1 MRTKIKKER
10 VGVGKSS
17 SSSDTRHAHLAKVLC
32 LLAAVVIWLY
42 VMNVENPDYEQTIE
56 SVPVTII
63 NSEEIEIDNSLTI
76 YSGYDVKINATVQ
89 GRKNLVSN
97 ITADDIKLMADV
109 SGITEAGK
117 YTLDIKAV
125 IPDGV
130 KLVSMSSDTITVF
143 IDKKESIDVE
153 LGYEFTNFILETGS
167 GFSLGEPVIS
177 VDTVT
182 VTGPSR
188 YLADI
193 SRAVAKISV
202 LERVSSSMTVYC
214 DITLVDSDGDT
225 VTNPYVSK
233 NPSTAKVEIPVYAE
247 KDVPLTVEY
256 KYGYFNDDN
265 VDIKILP
272 ETIKVKG
279 DASVITAL
287 DSIVIMAINEKKVTK
302 DVDVSTVTLSMPEG
316 VENVDNVQSATVTI
330 SQVGTTTRT
339 MALVIDKDDIIN
351 SNGVEY
357 ELLSDT
363 VNVTFR
369 GKATDLFA
377 LSPMNVKVTI
387 DLSSYTSSF
396 TGVVTIPL
404 EINIRSSGV
413 VYEIGEYNVQVKIY

>member
-1 MRTKIKKER
+1 MRTTIKKER
-10 VGVGKSS
+10 VDIRTSG
-17 SSSDTRHAHLAKVLC
+17 SSSDMRHAHLAKFLC
-32 LLAAVVIWLY
+32 ILAAVVIWLY

-63 NSEEIEIDNSLTI
+63 NAEEIEINNSLTI
-76 YSGYDVKINATVQ
+76 YSGYDVTVNVTVQ
-89 GRKNLVSN
+89 GRKNLVSD
-97 ITADDIKLMADV
+97 ITADDIKLTADV
-109 SGITEAGK
+109 SGIKEAGT
-117 YTLDIKAV
+117 YALDIKSD

-143 IDKKESIDVE
+143 IDKKESIEVE
-153 LGYEFTNFILETGS
+153 LGYEFTNFILESGS

-193 SRAVAKISV
+193 SRAVVNISV

-247 KDVPLTVEY
+247 KDVPLTVDY

-265 VDIKILP
+265 VDIKISP
-272 ETIKVKG
+272 ETIRVKG

-287 DSIVIMAINEKKVTK
+287 DSIAIMTINEKKVTN

-330 SQVGTTTRT
+330 SQVGMTTRT
-339 MALVIDKDDIIN
+339 MSLVINNDEIVN
-351 SNGVEY
+351 PNGVEY

-369 GKATDLFA
+369 GKAPDLYA
-377 LSPMNVKVTI
+377 LTPMNVKATI
-387 DLSSYTSSF
+387 NLSSYASTF
-396 TGVVTIPL
+396 TGVVTVPL
-404 EINIRSSGV
+404 EISIRSSGV
-413 VYEIGEYNVQVKIY
+413 VYEIGEYNVQVKIF